1 MNDEDEKDGD
11 KNKIPFEQNA
21 GCTVGELLEQL
32 VYHLDLISVVS
43 AASIR

>member
-1 MNDEDEKDGD
+1 MNDEDEKDGE
-11 KNKIPFEQNA
+11 KNKIPFERNA

-32 VYHLDLISVVS
+32 VYRLDLISVVS